1 MIHSTS
7 LLKEAAKA
15 IQERIVRIVIRYVT
29 FGEVT
34 SMSPD
39 QITAWAT
46 AGGVVV
52 AALTILVTV
61 VLYLRDQHQQ
71 QAAQTRQDLQ
81 TVIGD
86 CNRFLR
92 PLSEDPPY
100 PIIHTVTAIT
110 KEFSS
115 RIKESPHDVSALVGN
130 EDLLRSICVEGWISS
145 TQILRMMDIVEK
157 VEREASSHNL
167 RGKLLLIC
175 DASFLLAGIVAKV
188 CSPESF
194 YQMLLTL
201 NLRSHLTGD
210 MEDLLNFITVELQGH
225 MCKKFDTEFRETIKQ
240 NLYLIQIAAGA
251 FINLKDRRLRH
262 LARTPEGMRLVS
274 SSRRGRNPSVT
285 LDETMNKIRKK
296 TSLPKRVETVK
307 KHLERLERDING
319 EDYTDLYNL
328 ITAIEKKCKTLS
340 KDNEDCNSAPSGAEF
355 PKLQKI
361 E

>member
-1 MIHSTS
+1 
-7 LLKEAAKA
+7 
-15 IQERIVRIVIRYVT
+15 
-29 FGEVT
+29 
-34 SMSPD
+34 MSPE

-46 AGGVVV
+46 AIGVVV
-52 AALTILVTV
+52 AALTILVTFVITV
-61 VLYLRDQHQQ
+61 VPYVRDQHQQ
-71 QAAQTRQDLQ
+71 QAAQIRQDLQ
-81 TVIGD
+81 VVIGD

-100 PIIHTVTAIT
+100 PIVHTVTAIT

-115 RIKESPHDVSALVGN
+115 RIKESPHHVSALVGN

-157 VEREASSHNL
+157 VGREASSHNL
-167 RGKLLLIC
+167 RRKLLLIC

-194 YQMLLTL
+194 YQMLHTL
-201 NLRSHLTGD
+201 NLQSHLTGD
-210 MEDLLNFITVELQGH
+210 VEDLLNFITVELQGH

-240 NLYLIQIAAGA
+240 NLYLIQIAAEA

-262 LARTPEGMRLVS
+262 LARTPEAMRLVS
-274 SSRRGRNPSVT
+274 SSRTGLNPSVT

-296 TSLPKRVETVK
+296 TSLVMRAKTVK
-307 KHLERLERDING
+307 KQLERLERDING
-319 EDYTDLYNL
+319 EDYTGLDNL
-328 ITAIEKKCKTLS
+328 IMVIEKKCKTLS
-340 KDNEDCNSAPSGAEF
+340 KNNEDCSSATEGAEL
-355 PKLQKI
+355 PKPQKI